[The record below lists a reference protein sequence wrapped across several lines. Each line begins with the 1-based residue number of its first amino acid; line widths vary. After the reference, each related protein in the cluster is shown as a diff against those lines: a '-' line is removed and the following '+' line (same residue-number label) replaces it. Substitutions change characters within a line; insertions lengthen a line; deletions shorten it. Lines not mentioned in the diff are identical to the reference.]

1 VKHPQLGHFAAMDDM
16 AVPSYLTVSPVGYHV
31 VDILSFF
38 RSTHKATISQDPQKR
53 RWASADVAQ
62 QLDIVFPHTATGIAE
77 ANLLVYNKSRDT
89 DRICPS
95 CRRWYRVGEK
105 VGPRLPF
112 PEFLVRH
119 DMPQVEEE
127 ARVEQDLSGICSREC
142 MRIMTDGNDTVFGKG
157 IADISE
163 KDFSDLDPRP
173 SGWTMRKATPQEK
186 EATGI
191 EMFWVKKG

>member
-1 VKHPQLGHFAAMDDM
+1 M
-16 AVPSYLTVSPVGYHV
+16 
-31 VDILSFF
+31 
-38 RSTHKATISQDPQKR
+38 
-53 RWASADVAQ
+53 
-62 QLDIVFPHTATGIAE
+62 
-77 ANLLVYNKSRDT
+77 
-89 DRICPS
+89 
-95 CRRWYRVGEK
+95 
-105 VGPRLPF
+105 
-112 PEFLVRH
+112 
-119 DMPQVEEE
+119 
-127 ARVEQDLSGICSREC
+127 SGICSREC